1 MLAHLALC
9 IGLLG
14 VVAAAA
20 DAPPPNVVV
29 IVHPSRTGAVS
40 RDDVQRIYLN
50 QRRFWEDGRAI
61 LPVNREYGSDVRKA
75 FERIV
80 FADWKI
86 PLSRYWNEQYFL
98 GILPPATLASDSA
111 VRQYVAARPDAIGY
125 IDARNLD
132 DTVRVVLRLQ

>member
-1 MLAHLALC
+1 MLAPIALC
-9 IGLLG
+9 LGLLAG
-14 VVAAAA
+14 LAAAEE
-20 DAPPPNVVV
+20 PLPNVVV
-29 IVHPSRTGAVS
+29 IVHPSRATTVS
-40 RDDVQRIYLN
+40 RDDVQRIYLK

-75 FERIV
+75 FEHLV
-80 FADWKI
+80 FADWKV

-98 GILPPATLASDSA
+98 GVLPPATLASDSA

-132 DTVRVVLRLQ
+132 DSVRVVLRLE

>member
-40 RDDVQRIYLN
+40 RDDVQRIYLK

-80 FADWKI
+80 FADWKV